1 MARTDAAEELNHQTV
16 LSQKIEHT
24 RVISRNLESNFEIGY
39 EDPSAPPE
47 STRMLKR
54 LRGSF
59 KVSTG
64 PSLFGGHSQ
73 LISHLKSHDSLS
85 GHSQLPTQVLE
96 AYDLSAVPSWTW
108 KLRPGRK
115 VEMRVKKDKQ
125 PWIAA
130 RDDRIVRCECSC
142 DWEELPMVLL
152 RSATATCK
160 LG

>member
-1 MARTDAAEELNHQTV
+1 MARTDAAEELNHQPV
-16 LSQKIEHT
+16 LSQKMEHT
-24 RVISRNLESNFEIGY
+24 RFISRNLESNFETGY
-39 EDPSAPPE
+39 EDQAAPPE

-54 LRGSF
+54 PRGGF

-64 PSLFGGHSQ
+64 PNLFGGHSQ

-85 GHSQLPTQVLE
+85 GHSNLPTQVM
-96 AYDLSAVPSWTW
+96 DLSAVPSWTW

-125 PWIAA
+125 QWIAA

-142 DWEELPMVLL
+142 DWEELPMVPL

-160 LG
+160 LC